1 MASYKDYKTV
11 SAAQKAGSLYFVGKD
26 GKKKLAVTK
35 EQLDAWKKR
44 NKGKYKGSALT
55 AWANA
60 KGKDVG
66 GSSARDSSP
75 RPRLRPGSELAGD
88 GYGVMTKA
96 EKDEVDRAN
105 RAITNKMSDAEIIA
119 TARRAL
125 EDSDISD
132 TKKERIKNL
141 MKEMQDARPSD
152 KSVPGRALAIA
163 LKNTFT
169 GEGPTNPTGVINQK
183 KADKKITKD
192 SSKNPDKYKSGNSK
206 GGMQMKQG
214 RYNKGGMSD
223 YRKSGMFYGGMTK
236 KR

>member
-1 MASYKDYKTV
+1 MASYKDYKSV
-11 SAAQKAGSLYFVGKD
+11 SAAQKAGSLYFMGKD

-66 GSSARDSSP
+66 GGMSSSP
-75 RPRLRPGSELAGD
+75 RPKLRPGSESAGP
-88 GYGVMTKA
+88 GMGVMTKA
-96 EKDEVDRAN
+96 EKDEVDAAN
-105 RAITNKMSDAEIIA
+105 KRITNKMSDAEIIVM
-119 TARRAL
+119 ARRAL
-125 EDSDISD
+125 KDSEMSD
-132 TKKERIKNL
+132 SKKERIKNL

-163 LKNTFT
+163 IKNTFT

-183 KADKKITKD
+183 KADKKISKD
-192 SSKNPDKYKSGNSK
+192 SSNNPDKYKSGNSK

-223 YRKSGMFYGGMTK
+223 YRKSGMFYGGMAK

>member
-1 MASYKDYKTV
+1 MASYKDYKSV

-35 EQLDAWKKR
+35 EQLDAWKKK

-55 AWANA
+55 AYANA

-66 GSSARDSSP
+66 GSSAPGSSP
-75 RPRLRPGSELAGD
+75 RPKLRPGSELAGA

-96 EKDEVDRAN
+96 EKDEVDAAN
-105 RAITNKMSDAEIIA
+105 KRITNKMSDAEIIA
-119 TARRAL
+119 TARRAIK
-125 EDSDISD
+125 DSDVSD
-132 TKKERIKNL
+132 AKKDRIKKL

-169 GEGPTNPTGVINQK
+169 GEGPTNPTAVIRQK

-192 SSKNPDKYKSGNSK
+192 SSKNPDKYKSGNYK
-206 GGMQMKQG
+206 GGMAKKKSG
-214 RYNKGGMSD
+214 YTKGGMVD
-223 YRKSGMFYGGMTK
+223 MRTTGLF
-236 KR
+236 R

>member
-11 SAAQKAGSLYFVGKD
+11 AAAQKAGSMYFVGKD

-35 EQLDAWKKR
+35 EQLDAWKKK

-60 KGKDVG
+60 KGKDIKG
-66 GSSARDSSP
+66 DSKRDSSP
-75 RPRLRPGSELAGD
+75 KPNLRPGSESAGPNM
-88 GYGVMTKA
+88 GVMTKA
-96 EKDEVDRAN
+96 EKDEVKAAN
-105 RAITNKMSDAEIIA
+105 KRNQE
-119 TARRAL
+119 AREEKAG
-125 EDSDISD
+125 
-132 TKKERIKNL
+132 TKERTSAGQKFNAWYEKNGDKYGT
-141 MKEMQDARPSD
+141 MKEAMEAYQSTLR
-152 KSVPGRALAIA
+152 
-163 LKNTFT
+163 
-169 GEGPTNPTGVINQK
+169 
-183 KADKKITKD
+183 
-192 SSKNPDKYKSGNSK
+192 SGNSK